1 MSDTYKINETELFT
15 KYKSSYIQ
23 AFSDLSINI
32 LLLFFGNYM
41 LYLFKE
47 SIFAYLFIPFM
58 SLLNIKTFMSFHDCS
73 HDSYT
78 PNKTINYLIGTVTGI
93 VTLSS
98 SVNWRLDHSIHHLT
112 TGDITN
118 KYHYTFNETNLL
130 TYKKYSNFN
139 KVGRV
144 ITKCLLHPVIQFSII
159 PPLYFL
165 FTQRFVYILK
175 KIKYKS
181 KIQETMSMI
190 CFNHLVNNVGS
201 FALCYII
208 NQYGYLHLFILY
220 IYFSQIIGFLLFFN
234 QHTFNP
240 PYIVNNDEWN
250 QRNSGLIGSSFIQ
263 IPWYLKYFFS
273 GIEYHH
279 IHHMNSKIPGYN
291 LQRYHEEVE
300 KNSNMFDNIVKLS
313 MIDCY
318 NNLWLALYDED
329 NKKFLTFKEADSEIQ
344 KCKTE

>member
-1 MSDTYKINETELFT
+1 MSDTSKINEMELFV

-23 AFSDLSINI
+23 AFSDLSIN
-32 LLLFFGNYM
+32 LSLLFFGNYM

-47 SIFAYLFIPFM
+47 SIFVYLFIPFM
-58 SLLNIKTFMSFHDCS
+58 ALINMKIFMSLHDCC
-73 HDSYT
+73 HNSYT
-78 PNKTINYLIGTVTGI
+78 PNKTLNYIIGNFSGMISTG
-93 VTLSS
+93 VSM
-98 SVNWRLDHSIHHLT
+98 NWALDHITHHLT
-112 TGDITN
+112 NGDTTN
-118 KYHYTFNETNLL
+118 KYNYAFNETTRI
-130 TYKKYSNFN
+130 TYKQYSKFN
-139 KVGRV
+139 WLSRK
-144 ITKCLLHPVIQFSII
+144 ITKFLLHPVLQFSLTPI
-159 PPLYFL
+159 LYFC
-165 FTQRFVYILK
+165 FIQRFIYIIK
-175 KIKYKS
+175 KLKYKS

-190 CFNHLVNNVGS
+190 CFNHFIHNLGT
-201 FALCYII
+201 FAVCYIV

-220 IYFSQIIGFLLFFN
+220 VYVGQIIGYLLFFN

-240 PYIVNNDEWN
+240 PYIVKNEEWN

-300 KNSNMFDNIVKLS
+300 KNSDMFDNIVKLS
-313 MIDCY
+313 MTDCY
-318 NNLWLALYDED
+318 NNLWLAMYDED
-329 NKKFLTFKEADSEIQ
+329 NKKFLTIEEADSELQ